1 MFGVRTTLKIGS
13 VVFGLSALLLLLAPE
28 FFLALLLLDPASAAS
43 VWAMRMIGITL
54 VALAGNMW
62 MNSRNPSDA
71 SVRIVGIV
79 MAIAAT
85 VLGVLTLLIPAPLGW
100 FAVLY
105 AAVGFAFGLN
115 YTVCLLR
122 QKY

>member
-28 FFLALLLLDPASAAS
+28 FFLGLLLLDPASTAS
-43 VWAMRMIGITL
+43 VWSMRMIGITL

-62 MNSRNPSDA
+62 MHSRNPSDA
-71 SVRIVGIV
+71 SVRTVGIV

-85 VLGVLTLLIPAPLGW
+85 GLGVLTLLIPAPLGW